1 MSSDAA
7 STTPAVIPSPTLAPQ
22 IAEPWPR
29 SAGVRAPWAR
39 IASPHAR
46 IAAPPTPSST
56 RAPTKSALPV
66 ATAQSSEPTPVATS
80 PTTYVRRRPSASPTA
95 PEASRAAASPTLI
108 ELRIQARAPLPDPR
122 SAAVCG
128 IVAIGVT

>member
-1 MSSDAA
+1 M
-7 STTPAVIPSPTLAPQ
+7 
-22 IAEPWPR
+22 
-29 SAGVRAPWAR
+29 
-39 IASPHAR
+39 
-46 IAAPPTPSST
+46 AAPPTPSST

-66 ATAQSSEPTPVATS
+66 ATAHSSEPTPVATS
-80 PTTYVRRRPSASPTA
+80 PTTYVRRLPSASPTA

-122 SAAVCG
+122 SAAVWG